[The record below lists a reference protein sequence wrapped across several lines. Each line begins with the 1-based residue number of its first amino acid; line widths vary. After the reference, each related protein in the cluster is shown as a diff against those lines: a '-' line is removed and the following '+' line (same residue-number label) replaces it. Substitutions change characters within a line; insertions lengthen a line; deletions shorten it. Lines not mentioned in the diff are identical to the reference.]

1 MGKRM
6 MTAWERPLC
15 GSLRAAD
22 IGRRVELV
30 GWVRRRRNL
39 GGIVFVD
46 LRDRDGWAQV
56 VVRDELREAGERLS
70 QEDVIRVVGTV
81 AARSADTVNPEMPS
95 GEVEVIAEE
104 VELLTAAETPP
115 FVVEDRVSASEE
127 LRLRY
132 RYLDLRRPEMMAT
145 LVLRDRITFA
155 IRQYFHEMGFV
166 DVETP
171 ILTRSTPEGAR
182 DFLVPARMS
191 PGRFYALPQS
201 PQLFK
206 QLLQVAGLGRYI
218 QIARCFRDEALRAE
232 RQLEFTQVDV
242 EASFVEEEDIYALIE
257 GLFARIF
264 PIVGITPPARF
275 PRLAYAEAMERF
287 GSDKPDTRFGMEI
300 VDLGAAARGCAFE
313 VLRNAAAGGRV
324 KGLVVPGGAAF
335 SRKQLDELSEF
346 VKQYGAPGVVWF
358 RRTADGYGSPAKK
371 ALGDDGVAAFLA
383 AAGAGEGDLLV
394 AVGGAPRVVFGALGA
409 LRVELGR
416 RLGLV
421 RDGEHAFLWVTDFPL
436 LEWDDETGRYYASH
450 HPFTS
455 PKPEDVAALESD
467 PGSVRARAY
476 DVVMDGVE
484 LGGGSIRIHDP
495 NLQKRVFAALSI
507 DEGEA
512 KHKFGFLLDAF
523 RFGAPPHGGLALGL
537 DRLVMLMTGRDSIR
551 DVIAFPK
558 TTAGNCLLTEAPN
571 TVDGAQLEELGIRF
585 SGAGTKGRG
594 VDGPG
599 SAG

>member
-1 MGKRM
+1 
-6 MTAWERPLC
+6 MTAWERPFC
-15 GSLRAAD
+15 GGLRAGD
-22 IGRRVELV
+22 IGRTVELV

-46 LRDRDGWAQV
+46 VRDREGWAQV
-56 VVRDELREAGERLS
+56 VMRDALREAGEGLS

-81 AARSADTVNPEMPS
+81 AARSADTVNREMAT

-104 VELLTAAETPP
+104 VELLTSAETPP
-115 FVVEDRVSASEE
+115 FVVEDRVNASEE

-132 RYLDLRRPEMMAT
+132 RYLDLRRPEMMST
-145 LVLRDRITFA
+145 IVLRDRITFA
-155 IRQYFHEMGFV
+155 VRQYFHEMGFV

-206 QLLQVAGLGRYI
+206 QLLQVAGLGRYV

-275 PRLAYAEAMERF
+275 PRLSFAEAMERF
-287 GSDKPDTRFGMEI
+287 GSDKPDMRFGMEL
-300 VDLGAAARGCAFE
+300 VELGAAARTCVFE
-313 VLRNAAAGGRV
+313 ALRKAAETGRV
-324 KGLVVPGGAAF
+324 KGLIVPGGAAF
-335 SRKQLDELSEF
+335 SRKQLDELSEL
-346 VKQYGAPGVVWF
+346 VKPFGAPGVVWF
-358 RRTADGYGSPAKK
+358 RRSADGYASPAKK
-371 ALGDDGVAAFLA
+371 ALGDEGIAAFLA
-383 AAGAGEGDLLV
+383 AAGAGDGDLLV
-394 AVGGAPRVVFGALGA
+394 AVGGTPKVVFSSLGA
-409 LRVELGR
+409 LRVELAR

-421 RDGEHAFLWVTDFPL
+421 AAGTHAFLWVTDFPL
-436 LEWDDETGRYYASH
+436 LEWDDETNRFYASH

-455 PKPEDVAALESD
+455 PRAEDVAILASD
-467 PGSVRARAY
+467 PGAVRARAY

-495 NLQKRVFAALSI
+495 ELQRKVFAALSVG
-507 DEGEA
+507 ETEA

-523 RFGAPPHGGLALGL
+523 RYGAPPHGGLALGL
-537 DRLVMLMTGRDSIR
+537 DRMVMLMAGRDSIR

-571 TVDGAQLEELGIRF
+571 TVDEAQLAELGIRL
-585 SGAGTKGRG
+585 RDG
-594 VDGPG
+594 VADR
-599 SAG
+599 